1 MTNITTKLRTG
12 DEVVVLA
19 GRDIGKTGTL
29 RKIIKSKNKG
39 IVTGV
44 NMVKKHTKPN
54 PEMGVT
60 GGIVEQ
66 ESSIDLS
73 NLAIW
78 NSKAKSKD
86 KIAYSVDKEGK
97 KLDYSNQIIK
107 RLNNV
112 KFKRN
117 IQKSPYS
124 SITREA
130 WN

>member
-1 MTNITTKLRTG
+1 MGNITTKLRAG

-19 GRDIGKTGTL
+19 GRDVGKTGTL
-29 RKIIKSKNKG
+29 RKIFKSKNKA

-54 PEMGVT
+54 PEVGVT

-78 NSKAKSKD
+78 NTSTKAKDKISYSKD
-86 KIAYSVDKEGK
+86 KDGK
-97 KLDYSNQIIK
+97 KVRLFKSSKKEIK
-107 RLNNV
+107 
-112 KFKRN
+112 
-117 IQKSPYS
+117 
-124 SITREA
+124 
-130 WN
+130 

>member
-60 GGIVEQ
+60 GGIIEQ
-66 ESSIDLS
+66 ESSIDCLLYTSPSPRDGLLS
-73 NLAIW
+73 
-78 NSKAKSKD
+78 
-86 KIAYSVDKEGK
+86 
-97 KLDYSNQIIK
+97 
-107 RLNNV
+107 RM
-112 KFKRN
+112 
-117 IQKSPYS
+117 PS
-124 SITREA
+124 SA
-130 WN
+130 